1 MSNATAKLFL
11 DKRGSENGE
20 GVVKILITH
29 KRKQRLRTTG
39 LKISEADW
47 SKLQRSV
54 DENGISQKIKSEYL
68 INVYEFLYRDDK
80 SDFARAKSI
89 IENLGSKFSFD
100 KFFYIYDN
108 NIDFES
114 KEEESVTDLL
124 IALQNR
130 QTELLEN
137 EQISLAGILHCIV
150 ISMQRFLKSLTRNER
165 IAFSLS
171 TDIENTELPFDKIC
185 PKLLVK
191 YEKWMLMHGRISRK
205 KGAPTTSPASLTT
218 VSIYL
223 RNVRTIYKEAIA
235 NKVVS
240 QDDYPFSQNG
250 YTIPN
255 ESGKKKA
262 LDKANIQKILS
273 YEVEEGSQEEQ
284 AKFLWVFS
292 YLSNGMNI
300 SDICRLKY
308 SDIEGDNINF
318 VRKKTS
324 RANRGKK
331 KIITTTLFPV
341 IKDIIQKIGNK
352 NKEGYVFPFLNE
364 TNSELERKKKI
375 ALVINLTNE
384 YMNRIGKKL
393 GIEINLTT
401 YVARHSFATILARSN
416 VPTLFIS
423 QSLGHSSIKTTE
435 NYLGA
440 FEKEQTEDFLKNLL

>member
-1 MSNATAKLFL
+1 MSNATAKLFF
-11 DKRGSENGE
+11 DKRGSEKGE

-39 LKISEADW
+39 LKILESEWA
-47 SKLQRSV
+47 KLQRSV
-54 DENGISQKIKSEYL
+54 DENGISPKIKSEYL
-68 INVYEFLYRDDK
+68 INIYEFLYRDEN
-80 SDFARAKSI
+80 SDFNRAKSI
-89 IENLGSKFSFD
+89 IEKLGSKFSFD
-100 KFFYIYDN
+100 EFFYIYDN
-108 NIDFES
+108 NINLDLK
-114 KEEESVTDLL
+114 KENVVTDLL
-124 IALQNR
+124 QALYNR
-130 QTELLEN
+130 HLELLESD
-137 EQISLAGILHCIV
+137 QISLAGILHCIV
-150 ISMQRFLKSLTRNER
+150 VSMKRFLISLTRSER
-165 IAFSLS
+165 ISFSLS
-171 TDIENTELPFDKIC
+171 TDLENTELPFSKIT
-185 PKLLVK
+185 PKFLEK
-191 YEKWMLMHGRISRK
+191 YENWMLAHGRISKK
-205 KGAPTTSPASLTT
+205 KGSPKTYPVSLTT
-218 VSIYL
+218 ISIYL

-235 NKVVS
+235 KKAVS
-240 QDDYPFSQNG
+240 QELYPFTQSG
-250 YTIPN
+250 YIIPN

-262 LDKANIQKILS
+262 LDKSDIQKILNYDAEPS
-273 YEVEEGSQEEQ
+273 TQEEQ

-308 SDIEGDNINF
+308 SDIEGNQINF

-341 IKDIIQKIGNK
+341 LKEIIEKIGNASK
-352 NKEGYVFPFLNE
+352 DGYVFPFLNE
-364 TNSELERKKKI
+364 TNSELEKKKKI
-375 ALVINLTNE
+375 ALVINLTND

-393 GIEINLTT
+393 GIEINITT

-440 FEKEQTEDFLKNLL
+440 FEKEQTDDFLKNLL